1 MPPQSDSIEVR
12 LAVLENLLN
21 AQDTRLTLQ
30 IGRILSDIE
39 SEKAT
44 RLRLHGDWEK
54 ELDKVHKRLTTMDE
68 RQSAMDGRINK
79 GIGAIMA
86 LQIIVPLAIKLW
98 HP

>member
-1 MPPQSDSIEVR
+1 MPLPNESIEVR
-12 LAVLENLLN
+12 LAVLEKLLI
-21 AQDTRLTLQ
+21 AQDDRLTMQ

-54 ELDKVHKRLTTMDE
+54 EVDKVNRRLTTMDE
-68 RQSAMDGRINK
+68 RQLAMDGRINK
-79 GIGAIMA
+79 GIGAILT
-86 LQIIVPLAIKLW
+86 LQVLVPIILHFW